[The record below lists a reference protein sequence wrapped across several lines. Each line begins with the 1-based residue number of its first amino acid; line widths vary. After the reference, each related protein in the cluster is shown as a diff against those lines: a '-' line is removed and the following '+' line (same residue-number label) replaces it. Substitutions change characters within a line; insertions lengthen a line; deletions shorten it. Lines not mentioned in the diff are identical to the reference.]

1 MIVKWLYSDDNAN
14 GIGEAHSTRIEYKIS
29 LVHENVS
36 TVLAAKT
43 CDYTHI
49 KKKKQATLKT
59 TTFEYS
65 LIKQLYGQ

>member
-1 MIVKWLYSDDNAN
+1 MKWLYSDDNAN

-49 KKKKQATLKT
+49 KKKKQAT
-59 TTFEYS
+59 
-65 LIKQLYGQ
+65 